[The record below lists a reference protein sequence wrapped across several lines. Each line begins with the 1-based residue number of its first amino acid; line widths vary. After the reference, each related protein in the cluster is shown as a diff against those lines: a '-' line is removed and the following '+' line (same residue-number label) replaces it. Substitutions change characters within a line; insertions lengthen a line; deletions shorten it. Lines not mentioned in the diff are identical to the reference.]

1 MSTRWQG
8 LAISEAFNGL
18 RGGMNWDDTRFFL
31 ALAREGTL
39 SAAARVLDT
48 RHTTVA
54 RRIQSLE
61 ERCGATLFVSTPD
74 GYQLTEHGERALQV
88 ALEAEGHLLALER
101 TLQGSSDALTGQLRV
116 VMADVLVGMLAN
128 TLRACRKLYP
138 DIELSVL
145 VGHDVS
151 MLHRREADLA
161 ICITPTPPEHLVG
174 RRLMTLRYAA
184 FGKRG
189 EHDTWTQSPEQLP
202 WIMWDER
209 LDATERWFK
218 RIAQGRPAAY
228 RIDSAQALIALVCE
242 GLGVGVLP
250 TRVGRHHGLAQIGE
264 HIEELDSE
272 VWVLTHPDLRHA
284 ARIVAFMDTLRAH
297 VDEVR

>member
-1 MSTRWQG
+1 
-8 LAISEAFNGL
+8 
-18 RGGMNWDDTRFFL
+18 MNWDDTRFFL

-61 ERCGATLFVSTPD
+61 EGCGATLFVSTPD

-88 ALEAEGHLLALER
+88 ALEAEEHLLALER
-101 TLQGSSDALTGQLRV
+101 TLQGSSSELTGQLRV
-116 VMADVLVGMLAN
+116 AMADVLVGLLAGA
-128 TLRACRKLYP
+128 LRTCRKLYP
-138 DIELSVL
+138 DIELGVL
-145 VGHDVS
+145 VGHQVS
-151 MLHRREADLA
+151 ELHRHDADLA
-161 ICITPTPPEHLVG
+161 ICITHTPPKHLVG
-174 RRLMTLRYAA
+174 RRIMTLRYAA
-184 FGKRG
+184 FGKKG
-189 EHDTWTQSPEQLP
+189 GHDTWAQEPEHLP

-209 LDATERWFK
+209 LNAHATERWFK

-228 RIDSAQALIALVCE
+228 RIDSASALIELVRQ

-250 TRVGRHHGLAQIGE
+250 ISVGRHYGLAQLGE
-264 HIEELDSE
+264 HIEELDNE

-284 ARIVAFMDTLRAH
+284 ARIVAFMDTLRDH
-297 VDEVR
+297 VDAMC